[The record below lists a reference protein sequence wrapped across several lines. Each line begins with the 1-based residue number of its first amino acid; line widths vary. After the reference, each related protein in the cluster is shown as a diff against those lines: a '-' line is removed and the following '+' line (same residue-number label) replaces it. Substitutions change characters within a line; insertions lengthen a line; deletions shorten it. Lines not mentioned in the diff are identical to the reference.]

1 MAWVHQ
7 KYKLGFIFF
16 SKILVFFRFIPEF
29 ICFIQKFIKKILK
42 IILLICIDFRND
54 IWNWMGKD
62 KNFAPIISIIRYPS
76 DHLLCFHTSQ
86 SHWKSEKAKLK
97 CTFDNIC
104 SIYREFRPWTCIHD
118 FLIPLFFHLCWTDQ
132 FQNII
137 TTVVFRGP
145 IFCRQCFQ
153 IPLDLILSYHF
164 ILMFIN

>member
-1 MAWVHQ
+1 M
-7 KYKLGFIFF
+7 
-16 SKILVFFRFIPEF
+16 E
-29 ICFIQKFIKKILK
+29 
-42 IILLICIDFRND
+42 
-54 IWNWMGKD
+54 KD

-86 SHWKSEKAKLK
+86 SLWKSEKAKLK

-118 FLIPLFFHLCWTDQ
+118 FLIPLFFHHCWTDQ

-137 TTVVFRGP
+137 ATVVFRGP
-145 IFCRQCFQ
+145 IFRRQCFQ

-164 ILMFIN
+164 IIKFNKRKKLIFYYIFDIPNKNSMGGFWAESIRLASQATERFYAFWDRANLDWN